1 MFYLRRDCCVEMLFL
16 ASGAPRQGVSDGIN
30 QILFLMWDPEEPL
43 WPFSQLS
50 VVSSFK
56 LGLMKL
62 IYFKKG
68 FLLKPVGI

>member
-1 MFYLRRDCCVEMLFL
+1 MFYLLCVEMLFL
-16 ASGAPRQGVSDGIN
+16 PSGAPRQGVSHGIN
-30 QILFLMWDPEEPL
+30 QILFLTWDPEETL

-62 IYFKKG
+62 IYFERG
-68 FLLKPVGI
+68 LLLKPVGI